1 MSQRASYCCLSC
13 SDGER
18 QREWG
23 GERRPKVPSKSKDKW
38 MENLVALRKRL
49 MKTEKSLQ
57 SLGIEDNGDGLNDQS
72 DSSSHQNYAPGLTME
87 DLYQPDTVN
96 RGICN
101 RIMANTERSV
111 PQKNVFSNISPSSSL
126 GSRVPQHPVSSA
138 IEQEKDQMRRKLS
151 SLRED
156 NSSLVSQNH
165 CLVNEIES
173 VRYELTQSKNKIRY
187 LESNIDANAQSVPQL
202 KEHIL
207 GLESEVEAQEKAL
220 RDAEEKLEECQWMV
234 AEKDKFVEKL
244 TDECSR
250 LKNDLFERS
259 KRGKRTEQQRNEALF
274 NAEEI
279 SATFKE
285 YKEKTTEKLSRFEAE
300 EEELQNSLVHFNRER
315 QELLDRFTSFEK
327 ELENKNE
334 ETRHLMKESYSL
346 RVVQKDLEA
355 KNAEMFSLLSHA
367 KEKIVM
373 LERELANKEALLKDR
388 DALRMENVELRSLT
402 ACQSDR
408 LLQYCK
414 EVENAKSECRNLES
428 IMQLQRKGNPEG
440 DSGVYSTGL
449 PGSEFS
455 DTFSSTRK
463 ENGVKDPGFCTA
475 SNDAYCGDHRMKLS
489 NKNSEIQNRQTG
501 LINSKASQQRC
512 SANLGRGGDVL
523 DSLNSEHV
531 TDRNDRKSQEP
542 LISNYEEERHRNIR
556 EVEELQTR
564 LLEAEATIST
574 LQARMTQKINQFQQL
589 QEELLEKNSYTA
601 NIEQELK
608 KMKSQASTVEKQ
620 LEEKTIAY
628 STGAAKAT
636 ELEQEL
642 IEKNKDICNLER
654 MVKDQH
660 ENEIA
665 ERENIRKIHIEQ
677 CQELEKQIEIVQN
690 QLEEKFLQVKKQ
702 DQTICALQEEIYS
715 RQNKIE
721 TLETILQEAR
731 EKTEEQNKR
740 NVAALKALQNETE
753 ETAFKVRELEAAL
766 ALCNEELKAQ
776 VQQMKGERTHF
787 EKQQSKRSE
796 EVRHLQKDLK
806 LSTINLQETSEQ
818 NVQFQQSLKQH
829 QQMLQ
834 QGTTRIGELEDCQMM
849 LERQVSKLEQELQ
862 KQKGL
867 SGEELAKAEEKLYQA
882 CRDAE
887 YKKQQVTD
895 LNNTMKK
902 LKIEMNECKNEFT
915 ALETELLQLRRDSA
929 SNEIQLN
936 QLEMSLRETQIEL
949 EKKSD
954 QVIDLEERLHKTEAE
969 RKNSLQ
975 QNQEMDLHLKN
986 MRGELQ
992 GTLNQLQELR
1002 DVLQKAQNSIDDKN
1016 DTIEQLTTEFRE
1028 CQNELQKRDKEV
1040 YDMDQALKDRQR
1052 ELKQRA
1058 AQLTQLDLNIHEHKT
1073 ETEQK
1078 IIRLQGALEKAEL
1091 IVKER
1096 SKQVEILDENLQIT
1110 KDQLR
1115 EREFELLQKE
1125 QQINQLKSDVEG
1137 KHQRIEEYEQTL
1149 KHKEQCIAKQHQEV
1163 LGEGQQ
1169 VRLARELMQRTH
1181 LELTEARQQLAQA
1194 QREMDY
1200 LTRELNETIQLS
1212 HEKEARAAHLAE
1224 ELGAAQARETQLE
1237 VRAQAEINKFK
1248 EMVESLKDT
1257 HQKEISLLKERQA
1270 PLSLFSGQISETSKS
1285 SGPSTIDNFLQTNE
1299 ALEDAQGKILN
1310 LQKELQAQNEE
1321 MHATNEALI
1330 IKDSEVARLQVKI
1343 SGYERAMGI
1352 RQLSTILPSQSL
1364 VNLDDPRKDSKML
1377 SPNPYLSRNINRS
1390 LHVGDVYGTDI
1401 SSALNSLNCSNRIRE
1416 ILEQSSIPVSS
1427 SLPNTE
1433 QNAHGAGESG
1443 NLLPYSHFK
1452 HPENEAR
1459 PLELTGQ
1466 NNDCGDLETLSGMLN
1481 YLRSK
1486 EGSNSMRDSPVSDVS
1501 TLSSGQQKIKEEEC
1515 STKKHVI
1522 RNQYQSSNNYNPS
1535 DMDLKGPL
1543 SKSFLKSSLLQSQQ
1557 RMAELSHQELSY
1569 ELYQLKMNED
1579 MGTSGQQTSPQ

>member
-1 MSQRASYCCLSC
+1 MCFPGNGWCLIINQA
-13 SDGER
+13 D
-18 QREWG
+18 
-23 GERRPKVPSKSKDKW
+23 SKCLLL
-38 MENLVALRKRL
+38 NYLLR
-49 MKTEKSLQ
+49 M
-57 SLGIEDNGDGLNDQS
+57 
-72 DSSSHQNYAPGLTME
+72 H
-87 DLYQPDTVN
+87 TVCPFN
-96 RGICN
+96 QHN
-101 RIMANTERSV
+101 S
-111 PQKNVFSNISPSSSL
+111 
-126 GSRVPQHPVSSA
+126 VPQHPVSSA

-285 YKEKTTEKLSRFEAE
+285 YKEKTTEKLSRVR
-300 EEELQNSLVHFNRER
+300 VHG
-315 QELLDRFTSFEK
+315 
-327 ELENKNE
+327 
-334 ETRHLMKESYSL
+334 L

-428 IMQLQRKGNPEG
+428 IMQLQRKGNPEVTLKKIYTPVVT
-440 DSGVYSTGL
+440 SLRRCFSL
-449 PGSEFS
+449 SLNLEFS
-455 DTFSSTRK
+455 T
-463 ENGVKDPGFCTA
+463 
-475 SNDAYCGDHRMKLS
+475 Y
-489 NKNSEIQNRQTG
+489 
-501 LINSKASQQRC
+501 
-512 SANLGRGGDVL
+512 
-523 DSLNSEHV
+523 
-531 TDRNDRKSQEP
+531 DRKSQEP

-601 NIEQELK
+601 NIEQEVSK
-608 KMKSQASTVEKQ
+608 
-620 LEEKTIAY
+620 
-628 STGAAKAT
+628 
-636 ELEQEL
+636 
-642 IEKNKDICNLER
+642 
-654 MVKDQH
+654 
-660 ENEIA
+660 
-665 ERENIRKIHIEQ
+665 
-677 CQELEKQIEIVQN
+677 
-690 QLEEKFLQVKKQ
+690 
-702 DQTICALQEEIYS
+702 
-715 RQNKIE
+715 
-721 TLETILQEAR
+721 
-731 EKTEEQNKR
+731 
-740 NVAALKALQNETE
+740 
-753 ETAFKVRELEAAL
+753 LEAAL

-949 EKKSD
+949 EKNLVTYIAFKE
-954 QVIDLEERLHKTEAE
+954 ILKRLHKTEAE

-1137 KHQRIEEYEQTL
+1137 KHQRIEEYEQVTNCQC
-1149 KHKEQCIAKQHQEV
+1149 EQCIAKQHQEV

-1330 IKDSEVARLQVKI
+1330 IKVGPGLQMYM
-1343 SGYERAMGI
+1343 S
-1352 RQLSTILPSQSL
+1352 LCLFILIPL
-1364 VNLDDPRKDSKML
+1364 FHLAIVTCGDSKA
-1377 SPNPYLSRNINRS
+1377 I
-1390 LHVGDVYGTDI
+1390 
-1401 SSALNSLNCSNRIRE
+1401 
-1416 ILEQSSIPVSS
+1416 
-1427 SLPNTE
+1427 
-1433 QNAHGAGESG
+1433 
-1443 NLLPYSHFK
+1443 F
-1452 HPENEAR
+1452 
-1459 PLELTGQ
+1459 
-1466 NNDCGDLETLSGMLN
+1466 
-1481 YLRSK
+1481 
-1486 EGSNSMRDSPVSDVS
+1486 
-1501 TLSSGQQKIKEEEC
+1501 
-1515 STKKHVI
+1515 
-1522 RNQYQSSNNYNPS
+1522 
-1535 DMDLKGPL
+1535 
-1543 SKSFLKSSLLQSQQ
+1543 
-1557 RMAELSHQELSY
+1557 
-1569 ELYQLKMNED
+1569 
-1579 MGTSGQQTSPQ
+1579 